1 MTAASARGR
10 RRPLGH
16 RQTAILVEAASEV
29 TRACPWVTIDGDRR
43 TVESLVARGLA
54 ASTQDLFAI
63 MPAGCMAIRRTDPQL
78 AREALI
84 GLRRNMREGAIMPW
98 DV

>member
-1 MTAASARGR
+1 
-10 RRPLGH
+10 
-16 RQTAILVEAASEV
+16 
-29 TRACPWVTIDGDRR
+29 
-43 TVESLVARGLA
+43 
-54 ASTQDLFAI
+54 
-63 MPAGCMAIRRTDPQL
+63 MAIRRTDPQL